1 MTDAERHR
9 LVLEGMLKDADF
21 EVAAAHTTFARYGPM
36 SRSRIA
42 RLEAKALALAAAV
55 AALRAQE
62 EAGEPALIH
71 NLREALIR
79 AGHRRDCP
87 VVAGASADC
96 VAADDTCAPWVR
108 QADDPRY
115 RVPAVP
121 TGAQPDEATIQRVA
135 ESIVQRLA
143 DSEPD
148 EDMIEAQDLLSP
160 LWGMERGVMP
170 FIVGAQALATI
181 IAAGISDAFYDGQ
194 FHAAL
199 TTEWKEG
206 CALDHIWTAAQLKRV
221 LAGSSKINRGDREII
236 GTVATMLDA
245 TSHEPPCRPAVPT
258 GAEREVVTEVTC
270 VGCGKKLSIGT
281 LALRQAALREAQEG
295 P

>member
-62 EAGEPALIH
+62 EAGADVPVSKLKALIERGDTVDGIEVVYPH
-71 NLREALIR
+71 QLYAIIAEAE
-79 AGHRRDCP
+79 A
-87 VVAGASADC
+87 
-96 VAADDTCAPWVR
+96 
-108 QADDPRY
+108 